1 MDRLNPKEDNFDDLS
16 ISQEDFDDDEEMIG
30 DEDAEVFD
38 QEGEEA
44 LQHDRAAEGGGAEEA
59 GWHRGSQDSQAPYRC
74 TTSKVFL
81 CKVAS
86 G

>member
-38 QEGEEA
+38 
-44 LQHDRAAEGGGAEEA
+44 
-59 GWHRGSQDSQAPYRC
+59 
-74 TTSKVFL
+74 
-81 CKVAS
+81 
-86 G
+86 